1 MRLITFLLLQIAL
14 AYPSLAVEPPLYP
27 YTDPADI
34 TLEDVIPAAMDNLK
48 QPGYVQGMKAG
59 EKILIVTDRSV
70 EPLSAEAFYVAA
82 WRLGASQVDT
92 IISLACFSSG

>member
-48 QPGYVQGMKAG
+48 QPVMYRG
-59 EKILIVTDRSV
+59 
-70 EPLSAEAFYVAA
+70 
-82 WRLGASQVDT
+82 
-92 IISLACFSSG
+92 

>member
-14 AYPSLAVEPPLYP
+14 AYPSLAGEPPLYP
-27 YTDPADI
+27 YTVPADI
-34 TLEDVIPAAMDNLK
+34 TPEDVIPAAMDNLK

-70 EPLSAEAFYVAA
+70 YPLSAEAFYVAA
-82 WRLGASQVDT
+82 CRPGASQVDT
-92 IISLACFSSG
+92 INSLACFSSG